1 MNVPP
6 STRTIVKETP
16 FTVKIC
22 LSSELDIVADEVVL
36 LCLDDQPVDESEELA
51 VEEDVLEDIAVLLV
65 ADEEEVSLSLYTGQ
79 ISLLSFI

>member
-36 LCLDDQPVDESEELA
+36 LCLDDQPVDEEEL
-51 VEEDVLEDIAVLLV
+51 L
-65 ADEEEVSLSLYTGQ
+65 DEELSQYE
-79 ISLLSFI
+79 IFLLMVDLHS